1 MIKRIRVVIVLYIF
15 FACATEYNRK
25 EILDTVSKYTQ
36 EGKFQ
41 RAYTEFVAE
50 LKDHFE
56 DIQLHKE
63 FIRFISSI
71 HRCEDG
77 YKFYE
82 QNRDS
87 KYDYI
92 FYYSRGLLMAVCGD
106 GSKEGIIKN
115 FSEAV
120 RLKPDDYEIRL
131 RFGAILMEYEMYSE
145 AIVHFT
151 ALSSDR
157 SLPPSLYSYISLCE
171 AYLGH
176 LREARENISKVLDMD
191 FSDQDLARISTASE
205 IINSACI
212 DVPDDIRDDFRKMF
226 DLILIGDQPSAT
238 IEPLENM
245 IVRYPSIYA
254 LRLLK
259 GMSLALIGEYSTALY
274 ELNSIGD
281 AQKNCSYFQYTEGVI
296 YLGVQKEDKAIP
308 HLEEAIRLDPLFARA
323 YRILSEIYLNRKE
336 YNKAENLLRIYLKL
350 ERGDLRSR
358 FVYGRLLVK
367 LKRLQEAAVEFEY
380 INEREPE
387 NIFGIVGLGIVE
399 REYARVE
406 KDAKKRK
413 MHLIKSLQY
422 LNTAIKK
429 DPENQDI
436 KNLIKSIDKEE
447 E

>member
-1 MIKRIRVVIVLYIF
+1 MIVVLYIF

-25 EILDTVSKYTQ
+25 DILDSVSQYIQ
-36 EGKFQ
+36 EGNFQ
-41 RAYTEFVAE
+41 RAYTEFAAE

-63 FIRFISSI
+63 FVRFISSI
-71 HRCEDG
+71 HRCDDG
-77 YKFYE
+77 YRFYE
-82 QNRDS
+82 QNRIP

-106 GSKEGIIKN
+106 GNREEIIKS

-131 RFGAILMEYEMYSE
+131 RFGAILMEYELYSE
-145 AIVHFT
+145 AIVHFK
-151 ALSSDR
+151 ALSSDG
-157 SLPPSLYSYISLCE
+157 SLPPSLYSYIALCE

-176 LREARENISKVLDMD
+176 LKEARENISKALDMD
-191 FSDQDLARISTASE
+191 FSEQDLARVISASE

-212 DVPDDIRDDFRKMF
+212 DVPDDIRDDFKKTF
-226 DLILIGDQPSAT
+226 DLILIRDQPSAT
-238 IEPLENM
+238 IESLENM
-245 IVRYPSIYA
+245 ILRYPSVYA

-259 GMSLALIGEYSTALY
+259 GMALALMGEYSTALY
-274 ELNSIGD
+274 ELSSIEE

-296 YLGVQKEDKAIP
+296 YLGVQKEDKAIS

-336 YNKAENLLRIYLKL
+336 YNKAEKLLRVYLRL
-350 ERGDLRSR
+350 ERGDHRSR
-358 FVYGRLLVK
+358 FVYGRLLVR
-367 LKRLQEAAVEFEY
+367 LKRLKEAAVEFEY
-380 INEREPE
+380 INKREPE

-406 KDAKKRK
+406 KDARKRK

-422 LNTAIKK
+422 LNTAIKI